1 MSIAAASICCAY
13 DRIILAIFMRST
25 SQSSSVSSLFT
36 GENTT
41 SRGVLIF
48 VVLVVVGLTISG
60 WREAL
65 AGLSSIG
72 VGKILLLC
80 GFAGLHYIIRGLR
93 WHMIVRTGKVATSVK
108 QNMLHFFGGFA
119 MTATPGRL
127 GELVRLRWLCRDS
140 GKSFGTLL
148 PIVFAD
154 RAIELAA
161 IVFLIGLALMLVN
174 LETNAVWGLLLV
186 SIGLVWIVCRPHL
199 LESVITGLWRL
210 SGKRFS
216 RLFVKLRRMTRRLAP
231 FMRLPILLPTIFVSV
246 LGWALEGVAFYV
258 LLSWLGVDISIW
270 TAMAIFLVAVLSGA
284 LSGLPGGL
292 GGTEATA
299 VALLL
304 LQGVPL
310 DAAVL
315 ATLVIRVTTLWFAVL
330 IGLTVFPLAE
340 ALSGKQGKRAER

>member
-1 MSIAAASICCAY
+1 MHGVSKKN
-13 DRIILAIFMRST
+13 
-25 SQSSSVSSLFT
+25 SVSTLFT
-36 GENTT
+36 GASNT
-41 SRGVLIF
+41 SRGIIIF
-48 VVLVVVGLTISG
+48 IVLVVVGLALSG
-60 WREAL
+60 WRDAV
-65 AGLSSIG
+65 AGLAS
-72 VGKILLLC
+72 VGLWNILMLC
-80 GFAGLHYIIRGLR
+80 GLAALHYIIRSLR
-93 WHMIVRTGKVATSVK
+93 WHMIVRAGDVSTSVG

-140 GKSFGTLL
+140 GKSFGRLL

-161 IVFLIGLALMLVN
+161 MVFLICLALLLVN
-174 LETNAVWGLLLV
+174 LETNAVWGLMAVSLV
-186 SIGLVWIVCRPHL
+186 LVWIACRPQL
-199 LESVITGLWRL
+199 LEHVITGLWRL
-210 SGKRFS
+210 LGRRLS

-231 FMRLPILLPTIFVSV
+231 FMRLPILVPTIIIGVA
-246 LGWALEGVAFYV
+246 GWALEGVAFYL
-258 LLSWLGVDISIW
+258 LLSWLDVEISVW
-270 TAMAIFLVAVLSGA
+270 TATAIFLIAVLSGA

-304 LQGVPL
+304 LQDVPL

-330 IGLTVFPLAE
+330 IGLLVFPIAE
-340 ALSGKQGKRAER
+340 ALSGK